1 MSEKEIDFDGDVCH
15 YTHVHNTESGDT
27 QKIEYVKGCK
37 KGKRCTSVTT
47 RTEDYEIET
56 CQEYNELELLTLDEK
71 CEYTSQCDSNLICKD
86 GTCTITEGTR
96 AYSKGEYRYCP
107 SNYIPV
113 FDSNTGFYLCKKQ
126 SDYTDYSTSRCYYDD
141 EKGHANYFA
150 PEFSK
155 VCGEIK
161 FYKTETISPKYIN
174 NIKEISTASIGS
186 LADGTYVADARACE
200 SGFTLKYY
208 PDKQLEPKENDQSSQ
223 YSRCVTIDEVDVN
236 NGYIKYSLDGK
247 EYKVKYYNIM
257 DNNVNI
263 NHIKIKLDMF
273 KKFKDKMDKCK
284 SEKYKDDLFKC
295 EDRDVQEYLFFYRLP
310 EYYIL
315 YKDEGQVMDYLLNG
329 QYNSI
334 SFIILLFFL
343 FLI

>member
-15 YTHVHNTESGDT
+15 YTHVHNTESGNT

-37 KGKRCTSVTT
+37 KGKRCKSVTSSI
-47 RTEDYEIET
+47 EDYEIET
-56 CQEYNELELLTLDEK
+56 CQEYNELELLTLGEK
-71 CEYTSQCDSNLICKD
+71 CEYTSQCDSNLKCED
-86 GTCTITEGTR
+86 GTCTITEGNQ
-96 AYSKGEYRYCP
+96 AYYKGGYKYCP

-113 FDSNTGFYLCKKQ
+113 SDNYYDIYLCEKQ

-141 EKGHANYFA
+141 EKGHTKYFA

-161 FYKTETISPKYIN
+161 FYKKETISPKYKYH
-174 NIKEISTASIGS
+174 IKEISTASIGS
-186 LADGTYVADARACE
+186 LADGTYVMDPMACE

-208 PDKQLEPKENDQSSQ
+208 PDKQLGRKENDQSTQ
-223 YSRCVTIDEVDVN
+223 YSRCVTIDEVDIN

-247 EYKVKYYNIM
+247 EYKVNYYDVI
-257 DNNVNI
+257 DNVNI

-273 KKFKDKMDKCK
+273 KKFKDKMDKCQ

-295 EDRDVQEYLFFYRLP
+295 EDRDVQEYFYFYNNP
-310 EYYIL
+310 NDYIL
-315 YKDEGQVMDYLLNG
+315 YKDEDQVMDYLLNG

>member
-15 YTHVHNTESGDT
+15 YTHVHNTESSDT

-37 KGKRCTSVTT
+37 KGKKCIFATYDI
-47 RTEDYEIET
+47 EDYEIGT
-56 CQEYNELELLTLDEK
+56 CQEYNELELLTLGEK

-86 GTCTITEGTR
+86 GTCTITEGSQ
-96 AYSKGEYRYCP
+96 AYYKGGYQYCP

-113 FDSNTGFYLCKKQ
+113 SSGYTSSYLCKKQ

-161 FYKTETISPKYIN
+161 FYKIDLTSPEYIN

-186 LADGTYVADARACE
+186 LADGTYVMDPMACE

-208 PDKQLEPKENDQSSQ
+208 PDKQLERKENDQSNR
-223 YSRCVTIDEVDVN
+223 YSRCVTIDEVDITH
-236 NGYIKYSLDGK
+236 GYIKYSLDGK

-257 DNNVNI
+257 DNNVDI

-273 KKFKDKMDKCK
+273 KKFKDKMDKCQ
-284 SEKYKDDLFKC
+284 SEKYKDALFKC
-295 EDRDVQEYLFFYRLP
+295 EDRDVQEYLYFYRNP
-310 EYYIL
+310 EHYIL
-315 YKDEGQVMDYLLNG
+315 YKDEGQVMDYLLNS
-329 QYNSI
+329 QYNSF